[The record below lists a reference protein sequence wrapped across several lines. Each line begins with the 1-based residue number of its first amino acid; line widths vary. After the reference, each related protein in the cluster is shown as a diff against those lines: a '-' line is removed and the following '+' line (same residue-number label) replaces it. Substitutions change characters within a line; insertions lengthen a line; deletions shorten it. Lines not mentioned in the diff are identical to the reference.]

1 MAATLLVHG
10 HFCNSDP
17 KVSSKQLQRPKVNQ
31 SPQLVTKPRISKP
44 ARFRRNTPRTS
55 KTSVK
60 PQNLTLTRALSAFV
74 ESRSMENALYL
85 FQQMNCPDSYV
96 WNVMIRG
103 FTNNGL
109 LQEALDFYYR
119 MVFEG
124 VCTDNFTY
132 PFVIKACAGLLSLV
146 EGEKLHAK
154 LFKLGLNLDVYVCN
168 SLISMYMKL
177 GCVEDAQKVFEE
189 MPLRDLVSWNSMIS
203 GYKMLGDGSGS
214 LMYFRE
220 MLDSGIRPDKF
231 SLISSL
237 GASSLEFSL
246 QSGKEI
252 HGQAIRNGLETD
264 NMIQTSLID
273 MYSKCGKMGYAER
286 IFNGIL
292 SRNIVAWNA
301 LIAGYCLNGHILDAF
316 SCLKSMLDDDKELN
330 PDTITL
336 INFLPACAQIGV
348 LSMGKAVHGYA
359 IRKGFLPHVVLET
372 ALIDMYGQCGE
383 FSLAESIFFKMME
396 KNLVSWNAMVAAYVQ
411 NGQNKQALALFEDL
425 WNKLLKPDATTIA
438 TIVPACAELASLNEC
453 MQIHAYVIKLG
464 FNLNT
469 IISNSIVYMYAKCGD
484 LQTAV
489 KLFDDILFKD
499 VISWNT
505 IIMAHA
511 IHGFGRISIQ
521 LFLEMR
527 EKGIQPNG
535 STFVSLL
542 LSCSISGLVNEGWA
556 YFNSMKRDYG
566 IDPGIEHYGCMLDL
580 LGRVGDLDDAKSF
593 IEEMPLVPTARI
605 WGSLLAASMNNND
618 IVVAELAAK
627 HILQLEH
634 NNTGFNLLIIITTII
649 PFILLFFVGLVPP
662 PPDAENFPN
671 SFRDKVAEPS
681 DTTTLTTAT
690 TAAKLLDLKLRRRK
704 SIGTS
709 GGKTGGVVM
718 RMNLV
723 AKSEWNLVV
732 AIFDDGF

>member
-1 MAATLLVHG
+1 
-10 HFCNSDP
+10 
-17 KVSSKQLQRPKVNQ
+17 
-31 SPQLVTKPRISKP
+31 
-44 ARFRRNTPRTS
+44 
-55 KTSVK
+55 
-60 PQNLTLTRALSAFV
+60 
-74 ESRSMENALYL
+74 
-85 FQQMNCPDSYV
+85 
-96 WNVMIRG
+96 MIRG

-605 WGSLLAASMNNND
+605 WGSLLAASRNNND

-634 NNTGFNLLIIITTII
+634 NNTGCYVLLSCMYAEAGRWEDVDQIKS
-649 PFILLFFVGLVPP
+649 LMKKEGLVKGIACSMVDTGCRTYKFINEDRSYSETNMIFDVLDVIYRNIDEDVYAHMLLRFRPEDVVKKKSNLP
-662 PPDAENFPN
+662 ENHSVRLAI
-671 SFRDKVAEPS
+671 SFGLIS
-681 DTTTLTTAT
+681 T
-690 TAAKLLDLKLRRRK
+690 
-704 SIGTS
+704 TS
-709 GGKTGGVVM
+709 GKHVVV
-718 RMNLV
+718 RKNTRICKDCHSV
-723 AKSEWNLVV
+723 AKKMSRFTEREIIVG
-732 AIFDDGF
+732 DGKLFHHFKNGYCSCGDYW